1 MAGVPRIALAVVLY
15 SALHGVAYSDEQMLP
30 IAISGDWAA
39 FAHHTSM
46 IASADVCM
54 VGNLRSGF
62 GLRAD
67 NDGVQLRV
75 ANAKWSLPAGVEGN
89 VTVNVGD
96 WKTTLNIG
104 ANTDVMVSAE
114 VPYDMI
120 APMFAA
126 MDNSSSMS
134 IGVGKA
140 KPFVVSLSGSTVTTN
155 AFRTCAGIRGNAR
168 SPGANPFQ

>member
-1 MAGVPRIALAVVLY
+1 MVGAPRIALAVVLY
-15 SALHGVAYSDEQMLP
+15 SALLGVAHSDEQMLP

-54 VGNLRSGF
+54 VFNIRSGF
-62 GLRAD
+62 ALRAD
-67 NDGVQLRV
+67 KDGMQLRIG
-75 ANAKWSLPAGVEGN
+75 NAKWSLPAGVEGN
-89 VTVNVGD
+89 VTVNVGV

-104 ANTDVMVSAE
+104 GNTDVVVSAE
-114 VPYDMI
+114 VPYDII

-126 MDNSSSMS
+126 MDNASTMS
-134 IGVGKA
+134 IEVGKA
-140 KPFVVSLSGSTVTTN
+140 KPFLVSLSGSTMATN

-168 SPGANPFQ
+168 TPGANPFQ